1 MDQCALRETRER
13 ESSSYI
19 ILGAAPIKTNSGGNF
34 LWVSPQGLDRLFSH
48 EKKNKKKKEEIEI
61 NEIKEYQASARLVE
75 DYSIDFDLT
84 TLSFSLDIYLYIAKH
99 TGRYCCFNNS
109 LPGHVDTH
117 THSPGLEWNAACAI
131 GLRYRFESVGIGG
144 GGVAIAY
151 RNPTIL
157 YVCVYAIL

>member
-1 MDQCALRETRER
+1 MRIERDER

-48 EKKNKKKKEEIEI
+48 EKKHKKKEEI
-61 NEIKEYQASARLVE
+61 NEIKEYQESARLVE

-84 TLSFSLDIYLYIAKH
+84 ALSFSLDIYLCIATH

-117 THSPGLEWNAACAI
+117 TFSRA
-131 GLRYRFESVGIGG
+131 
-144 GGVAIAY
+144 
-151 RNPTIL
+151 
-157 YVCVYAIL
+157 